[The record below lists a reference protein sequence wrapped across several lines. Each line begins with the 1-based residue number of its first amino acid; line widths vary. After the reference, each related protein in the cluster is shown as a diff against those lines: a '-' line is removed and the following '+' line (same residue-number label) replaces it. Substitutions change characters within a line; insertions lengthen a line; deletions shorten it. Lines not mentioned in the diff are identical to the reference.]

1 MPPAFANLATPRVL
15 MPRLWHLEPYRFP
28 TLFPATRS
36 RMPDYPLTMPGIER
50 KSHVI
55 GVQEISSL
63 YLPHDLLRPYVPP
76 CIPAC
81 IL

>member
-1 MPPAFANLATPRVL
+1 MPPALANLATPSSYAKALAFAALPLSNLV
-15 MPRLWHLEPYRFP
+15 P
-28 TLFPATRS
+28 RS

-50 KSHVI
+50 KFHVI

-63 YLPHDLLRPYVPP
+63 YLPHDLLCP

-81 IL
+81 ILQEEGT